1 MRALAKLRFPPME
14 YVVASLDTAYTEKKE
29 NDPSALTIWGIWRW
43 TPSGNSV
50 RITRDATG
58 EPILGDDRHPK
69 IMLLHAWAKRLAIHG
84 PPEAADM
91 RVARQYC
98 DKCQALPGAE
108 HDPRCSA
115 LTQIRRENWGL
126 VEWTVETC
134 RTYKASTLLIE
145 DKAAGHSV
153 AQELAR
159 LYGAEDWAVNLINPK
174 GDKVARV
181 YSIQHLFSNG
191 QVYAPLDRAW
201 CQAMIDEVTAF
212 PRGRHDDRVDAL
224 SMALSHLRETGLAL
238 RSDEADRAW
247 NDELLVPRRRK
258 ALYDV

>member
-1 MRALAKLRFPPME
+1 M
-14 YVVASLDTAYTEKKE
+14 
-29 NDPSALTIWGIWRW
+29 
-43 TPSGNSV
+43 
-50 RITRDATG
+50 
-58 EPILGDDRHPK
+58 
-69 IMLLHAWAKRLAIHG
+69 
-84 PPEAADM
+84 
-91 RVARQYC
+91 
-98 DKCQALPGAE
+98 
-108 HDPRCSA
+108 
-115 LTQIRRENWGL
+115 
-126 VEWTVETC
+126 
-134 RTYKASTLLIE
+134 
-145 DKAAGHSV
+145 
-153 AQELAR
+153 
-159 LYGAEDWAVNLINPK
+159 NPK